1 MTSPP
6 KRYELGVIA
15 SMRTNLDGE
24 VMISDE
30 AVAWFF
36 MGEGCFTISLE
47 KNRNHSKWK
56 EWLRPVPK
64 IILVNTDRELLEEI
78 KKWLE
83 TKGLPAW
90 LYKRKVAGNRKNA
103 YQLIM
108 SSGFKRS
115 KRLVN
120 FLLPYLKGTK
130 KEEGILFKQFVER
143 FERKGGGS
151 NSPKFIQKEKERFAE
166 ILNWIHRFGML
177 NPNKR
182 RRGARYERLYQLF
195 SSCSLI

>member
-1 MTSPP
+1 
-6 KRYELGVIA
+6 
-15 SMRTNLDGE
+15 MRTNLDGE
-24 VMISDE
+24 AMISDE

-36 MGEGCFTISLE
+36 MGEGCLTITLE
-47 KNRNHSKWK
+47 KNKNHAWK
-56 EWLRPVPK
+56 EGLRPVPK

-83 TKGLPAW
+83 TKGIPAW
-90 LYKRKVAGNRKNA
+90 LYKKKVAENRKDA

-108 SSGFKRS
+108 ASGFKRS

-120 FLLPYLKGTK
+120 FLLPHLKGVK
-130 KEEGILFKQFVER
+130 KEEGILFKQFIER

-166 ILNWIHRFGML
+166 ILNWIRRFSML
-177 NPNKR
+177 NPNRR

-195 SSCSLI
+195 SSCSST